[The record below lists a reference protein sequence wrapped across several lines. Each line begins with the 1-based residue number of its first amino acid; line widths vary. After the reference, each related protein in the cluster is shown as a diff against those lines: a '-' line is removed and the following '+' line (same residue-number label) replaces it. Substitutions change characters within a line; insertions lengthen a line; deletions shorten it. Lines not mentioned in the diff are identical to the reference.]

1 LIEIK
6 DLTFFYSDAQEP
18 ALRNVDLTVGDGEFI
33 LVAGPSGGG
42 KSSLARCLNGL
53 IPHFYGGRL
62 KGRVMVEELE
72 TTRHAPKELATR
84 VGMVFQDPENQLVT
98 TDVEREI
105 AFGLENLALPR
116 REIAKRIEEALD
128 TVGIAALRH
137 RPLHELSGGEK
148 QKVAI
153 ASVLA
158 IKPRVLVLDEP
169 TSELDPQGAEEV
181 LSILQR
187 LNDELGLT
195 VILVEHR
202 LERVIHLVDRLVVL
216 NAGVIIADGRPQEV
230 LAAHYAEIERAGV
243 GVPPL
248 IVLIQ
253 KLKERGVPIERIP
266 LTVKE
271 GRAVLERVFKERV
284 VRRPHPHPD
293 PPPSRG
299 REEKY
304 LTLEEKYLTSEGRTL
319 EGNDFEVPSP
329 LAGGGEGEG
338 KKEQANFLPAR
349 LKNHDPLPGRH
360 SGCSEEGAEPA
371 IEIENLWH
379 AYQRD
384 QPVLKGIS
392 LRIFR
397 GEFIAVMGRNAA
409 GKTTLVK
416 HLNGLLKPLQGKVRV
431 FGRDTRGATVAEMAR
446 HVGYVFQN
454 PNDHLFADTVAEEI
468 AFTLKIIGHGDIPR
482 RVEETLARF
491 NLTRYKE
498 QYPHFLSG
506 GEKQRLA
513 LASVLVAR
521 PPVLVLDEPTR
532 GMDHRLKNE
541 LMRFLDDYRK
551 GGNIVILVTHD
562 VETAAAHA
570 ERVILLS
577 EGKVVV
583 DGNKREVLSHA
594 LLFSPQINR
603 VLQGFAGY
611 GVPQDILT
619 AGEALE
625 LIWEG

>member
-1 LIEIK
+1 MIEIK
-6 DLTFFYSDAQEP
+6 DLTFFYGDDQEA
-18 ALRNVDLTVGDGEFI
+18 ALKNINLTVGNGEFI
-33 LVAGPSGGG
+33 LIAGPSGGG

-62 KGRVMVEELE
+62 KGRVEVEGLE
-72 TTRHAPKELATR
+72 TTRHAPKELATM

-98 TDVEREI
+98 EDVEREI

-128 TVGIAALRH
+128 TVGIAGLRH

-158 IKPRVLVLDEP
+158 LKPRVLVLDEP
-169 TSELDPQGAEEV
+169 TSELDPQGAEGV
-181 LSILQR
+181 LSIVQR

-202 LERVIHLVDRLVVL
+202 LERVIHLVDRLIVL
-216 NAGVIIADGRPQEV
+216 NAGEVIADGRPQEA
-230 LAAHYAEIERAGV
+230 LEAHYEELLRIGV

-248 IVLIQ
+248 VTLTQ
-253 KLKERGVPIERIP
+253 KLKERGVPIERIS

-271 GRAVLERVFKERV
+271 GRAVLESAFREGIV
-284 VRRPHPHPD
+284 HPHPLPD
-293 PPPSRG
+293 PLPSRE
-299 REEKY
+299 REGKHPER
-304 LTLEEKYLTSEGRTL
+304 EGKCFSL
-319 EGNDFEVPSP
+319 KMMGKGEVPPP

-338 KKEQANFLPAR
+338 EKE
-349 LKNHDPLPGRH
+349 NHDPLPEKRAGR
-360 SGCSEEGAEPA
+360 SEEGAEPA
-371 IEIENLWH
+371 IEVENLWY
-379 AYQRD
+379 AYQSA

-392 LRIFR
+392 LRISR
-397 GEFIAVMGRNAA
+397 GEFIAVMGRNAS

-416 HLNGLLKPLQGKVRV
+416 HFNGLLKPLRGKVAV
-431 FGRDTRGATVAEMAR
+431 CGQDTRNATVAEIAR

-468 AFTLKIIGHGDIPR
+468 AFTLKNLGFKDIGL

-491 NLTRYKE
+491 NLTRYKD
-498 QYPHFLSG
+498 QYPRFLSG
-506 GEKQRLA
+506 GEKQRVA
-513 LASVLVAR
+513 LASVLAAR
-521 PPVLVLDEPTR
+521 PQVLVLDEPTR
-532 GMDHRLKNE
+532 GMDQGLKND
-541 LMRFLDDYRK
+541 LMQFLNNYRNS
-551 GGNIVILVTHD
+551 GNTVILVTHD

-577 EGKVVV
+577 EGNIVV
-583 DGNKREVLSHA
+583 DGNKREVLSRA

-603 VLQGFAGY
+603 VLQGFAKY

-619 AGEALE
+619 AEEALE
-625 LIWEG
+625 LVW

>member
-1 LIEIK
+1 MIK
-6 DLTFFYSDAQEP
+6 IKGLTFFYGDAREP
-18 ALRNVDLTVGDGEFI
+18 ALKNINLTVGDGEFI
-33 LVAGPSGGG
+33 LIAGPSGGG

-53 IPHFYGGRL
+53 VPHFYGGRL
-62 KGRVMVEELE
+62 KGRIEVEGLE
-72 TTRHAPKELATR
+72 TIRHAPKELATR

-116 REIAKRIEEALD
+116 PEIAKRIEEALD
-128 TVGIAALRH
+128 TVGVAGLRC
-137 RPLHELSGGEK
+137 RSLHELSGGEK

-158 IKPRVLVLDEP
+158 LKPRVLVLDEP

-216 NAGVIIADGRPQEV
+216 SAGEIIADGRPQEV
-230 LAAHYAEIERAGV
+230 LEARYEELVRAGV

-271 GRAVLERVFKERV
+271 GRAVLESVFREGIV
-284 VRRPHPHPD
+284 HPHPD
-293 PPPSRG
+293 SLPSRE
-299 REEKY
+299 REEKH
-304 LTLEEKYLTSEGRTL
+304 TEE
-319 EGNDFEVPSP
+319 
-329 LAGGGEGEG
+329 
-338 KKEQANFLPAR
+338 Q
-349 LKNHDPLPGRH
+349 
-360 SGCSEEGAEPA
+360 AEPA

-379 AYQRD
+379 AYQQD

-392 LRIFR
+392 LRISR

-409 GKTTLVK
+409 GKSTLIK
-416 HLNGLLKPLQGKVRV
+416 HFNGLLKPLQGRVRV

-468 AFTLKIIGHGDIPR
+468 AFTLKLTGCGDIPR

-491 NLTRYKE
+491 NLARYKD

-513 LASVLVAR
+513 LASVLVAQ

-541 LMRFLDDYRK
+541 LMQFLDDYRK

-562 VETAAAHA
+562 VETAVACA

-583 DGNKREVLSHA
+583 DGNKKEVLSRA

-619 AGEALE
+619 AEEALE
-625 LIWEG
+625 LVWGG

>member
-1 LIEIK
+1 MIEIK
-6 DLTFFYSDAQEP
+6 DLTFFYGDDQEP
-18 ALRNVDLTVGDGEFI
+18 VLKNINLTVGDGEFVLI
-33 LVAGPSGGG
+33 AGPSGGG

-62 KGRVMVEELE
+62 KGCVEVEGLE
-72 TTRHAPKELATR
+72 TTRHAPKELATM

-98 TDVEREI
+98 EDVEREI

-128 TVGIAALRH
+128 TVGIAGLRH

-158 IKPRVLVLDEP
+158 LKPRVLVLDEP
-169 TSELDPQGAEEV
+169 TSELDPQGAEGV
-181 LSILQR
+181 LSIVQR

-202 LERVIHLVDRLVVL
+202 LERVIHLVDRLIVL
-216 NAGVIIADGRPQEV
+216 NAGEVIADGRPQEA
-230 LAAHYAEIERAGV
+230 LEAHYEELVRIGV

-248 IVLIQ
+248 VTLTQ
-253 KLKERGVPIERIP
+253 KLKERGVPIKRIS

-271 GRAVLERVFKERV
+271 GRAVLESAFRKGIVH
-284 VRRPHPHPD
+284 PHSHSHPD
-293 PPPSRG
+293 PLPARA
-299 REEKY
+299 REEKRSS
-304 LTLEEKYLTSEGRTL
+304 LKMMGK
-319 EGNDFEVPSP
+319 GEVPPP

-338 KKEQANFLPAR
+338 EKG
-349 LKNHDPLPGRH
+349 NHDPLPERRAGR
-360 SGCSEEGAEPA
+360 SEERAEPA
-371 IEIENLWH
+371 IEVENLWY
-379 AYQRD
+379 AYQSA

-392 LRIFR
+392 LRICR
-397 GEFIAVMGRNAA
+397 GEFIAVMGRNAS

-416 HLNGLLKPLQGKVRV
+416 HFNGLLKPLRGKVAV
-431 FGRDTRGATVAEMAR
+431 CGRDTRNATVAEIAR

-468 AFTLKIIGHGDIPR
+468 AFTLKNLGFKDIGL

-491 NLTRYKE
+491 NLTRYKD
-498 QYPHFLSG
+498 QYPRFLSG
-506 GEKQRLA
+506 GEKQRVA
-513 LASVLVAR
+513 LASVLAAR
-521 PPVLVLDEPTR
+521 PQVLVLDEPTR
-532 GMDHRLKNE
+532 GMDQGLKND
-541 LMRFLDDYRK
+541 LMQFLKDYRNS
-551 GGNIVILVTHD
+551 GNTVILVTHD

-577 EGKVVV
+577 EGNIVV
-583 DGNKREVLSHA
+583 DGNKREVLSRA

-603 VLQGFAGY
+603 VLQGFAKY

-619 AGEALE
+619 AEEALE
-625 LIWEG
+625 LVW